1 VADKIVVDNR
11 WLEAL
16 KEFRR
21 THKGRNPNTHE
32 IVRIKEALKN
42 N

>member
-1 VADKIVVDNR
+1 MADKIVVDNR

-16 KEFRR
+16 REFRK
-21 THKGRNPNTHE
+21 THKGRNPNTYE
-32 IVRIKEALKN
+32 IEKLKESLEN